1 MRALLVMLCLGC
13 GFEKMPGAVDLSSA
27 DSSSFD
33 LAPPGKRVFTTA
45 QMVMG
50 DMNESTTGAF
60 GLPGGD
66 LLCNRAAVAAGLGG
80 SWRAWLS
87 DSSNNAF
94 DRVLGGPWYRTDGQ
108 MAFASRAALAS
119 APLVPL
125 DRDENGSPL
134 PAGQLVFTGTGANG
148 QWANMDCAGWSTS
161 SMGLGIDGGADST
174 NAFWTTLGAI
184 PCGAGAHL
192 YCFEQ

>member
-1 MRALLVMLCLGC
+1 MRTLLVMLCVGC
-13 GFEKMPGAVDLSSA
+13 GFEKMRGAGDLSPA

-33 LAPPGKRVFTTA
+33 LAPPGKRVFATA
-45 QMVMG
+45 QTVLG
-50 DMNESTTGAF
+50 DMNEATTGVF
-60 GLPGGD
+60 GLLGGD
-66 LLCNRAAVAAGLGG
+66 LFCNRAAVTAGIGG

-108 MAFASRAALAS
+108 MAFANRAALAS
-119 APLVPL
+119 GPLVPL

-134 PAGQLVFTGTGANG
+134 PADQLVFTGTGTSG
-148 QWANMDCAGWSTS
+148 QWAGMDCAGWSTS
-161 SMGLGIDGGADST
+161 SMGVGVNGDADST
-174 NAFWTTLGAI
+174 NTLWTIVGAI
-184 PCGAGAHL
+184 PCNTGAHL